1 MKGLTANLRDNE
13 RELIKLVNF
22 FKKRAEK
29 LMLENKLDTDYN
41 QLIAT
46 CDKLVEQI
54 QIHARNREIILAE
67 REQLKNLVKDNALCP
82 KCGKNTQLKHVGTD
96 KSEEGWKSNKYKCRK
111 CNIEFVWNRPNNPWD
126 MIPYVEKFIS
136 DLEAKVSDENVDVD
150 SKLLAMETV
159 VQMKGNLDKLRPV
172 VEASDLDYS
181 ELEAREKEMSKMVH
195 EFKNHLMI
203 EKIRMDTWEDK

>member
-1 MKGLTANLRDNE
+1 MNPNLKENE

-41 QLIAT
+41 QLITT
-46 CDKLVEQI
+46 CDKLVEQLH
-54 QIHARNREIILAE
+54 IHARNREIILAE
-67 REQLKNLVKDNALCP
+67 REQLKNLVKDNAQCP
-82 KCGKNTQLKHVGTD
+82 KCGKNTHLKLSGTD

-111 CNIEFVWNRPNNPWD
+111 CNIEFVWARPNNPWD
-126 MIPYVEKFIS
+126 MIPYVENFVAG
-136 DLEAKVSDENVDVD
+136 LEQKVLDENVDVD

-159 VQMKGNLDKLRPV
+159 VQMKANLAKLKPV

-181 ELEAREKEMSKMVH
+181 ELEAREKEMAKMVH
-195 EFKNHLMI
+195 EFKNHLLI
-203 EKIRMDTWEDK
+203 EKIRMDTWEEKE